1 MEGRIVSVL
10 ETWPLQLTVEATTGR
25 WHVALSKD
33 TAVMQGMRRVELSCL
48 RQGGRITVTG
58 IQTGPL
64 AMIAER
70 IDLLM

>member
-25 WHVALSKD
+25 WHVVLSND
-33 TAVMQGMRRVELSCL
+33 TTVMQGMRRVELSRL
-48 RQGGRITVTG
+48 RQGQRISVTG
-58 IQTGPL
+58 KHTGPL
-64 AMIAER
+64 AMIAGR